1 MGVKYITV
9 DGNIWKGYETQEFF
23 NRFKQSWDTMRDGEL
38 IKVKDGGYGDRD
50 YAYIQKRN
58 IVAVYWED

>member
-1 MGVKYITV
+1 MGVKYITT
-9 DGNIWKGYETQEFF
+9 DGNIWRGYEEQEFEC
-23 NRFKQSWDTMRDGEL
+23 NFKASWEMMRDDSL
-38 IKVKDGGYGDRD
+38 IQVKSGGYGDRG

>member
-1 MGVKYITV
+1 MGVKYITT
-9 DGNIWKGYETQEFF
+9 DGNIWRGYEKQEFEC
-23 NRFKQSWDTMRDGEL
+23 NFKASWKMMRDDEL
-38 IKVKDGGYGDRD
+38 IQVKSGGYGDRD

>member
-1 MGVKYITV
+1 MGVKYITT
-9 DGNIWKGYETQEFF
+9 DGNIWRGYEEPVSEHCF
-23 NRFKQSWDTMRDGEL
+23 NASWKMTRDDRL
-38 IKVKDGGYGDRD
+38 IQVKSGGYGDRD

>member
-9 DGNIWKGYETQEFF
+9 DGNIWKDYEEKDIERVKE
-23 NRFKQSWDTMRDGEL
+23 NWR
-38 IKVKDGGYGDRD
+38 IKANDRLVKVHSNGYGDER

-58 IVAVYWED
+58 IVAIYSEL